1 MKVQL
6 DTRTKLKLSLVNKEL
21 ENMNTVK
28 MNVVTN
34 TRDISDM
41 KLSNPNTASST
52 LSEALKTIVVQ

>member
-1 MKVQL
+1 
-6 DTRTKLKLSLVNKEL
+6 
-21 ENMNTVK
+21 

-52 LSEALKTIVVQ
+52 LSEMDRSSENNSCSVKFSLDKTNAQAVGSPSSSQPEK

>member
-1 MKVQL
+1 
-6 DTRTKLKLSLVNKEL
+6 
-21 ENMNTVK
+21 

-52 LSEALKTIVVQ
+52 LSEMDRSSENNSCSVKFGLDKTNAQAVGSHSSSQPEK